1 LITYQMKAMKQ
12 WTDDNHFINLSNLNE
27 AMDWHNEAMD

>member
-1 LITYQMKAMKQ
+1 MKQWTGIMKQ
-12 WTDDNHFINLSNLNE
+12 WTDNNHFINLSNLNE